1 MEGGRVL
8 IPTLLCN
15 SEPCSSSTEWR
26 KVQLFHSHAQE
37 SRQRTDDYSVSF
49 TSRKFTDI
57 INKTYYRV
65 YYEHYCYIL

>member
-1 MEGGRVL
+1 MKGERDRERL

-26 KVQLFHSHAQE
+26 KVQLFHLHTQE
-37 SRQRTDDYSVSF
+37 GRQRTDDYSVSF

-57 INKTYYRV
+57 INTHAITYYN
-65 YYEHYCYIL
+65 IL